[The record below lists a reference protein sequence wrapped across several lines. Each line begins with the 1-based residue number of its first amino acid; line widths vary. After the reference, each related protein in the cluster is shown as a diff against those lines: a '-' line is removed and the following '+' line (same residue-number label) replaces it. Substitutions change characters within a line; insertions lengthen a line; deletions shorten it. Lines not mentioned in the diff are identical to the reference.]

1 MPQYVIERSLP
12 GAGDLTNEQ
21 VHGIA
26 VTSNAVLDEMPGV
39 QWQESYV
46 TQDKIYCVYVAP
58 DAESVQEHAR
68 RGGFPADSVEQ
79 VRRRI
84 DPTTGG
90 R

>member
-1 MPQYVIERSLP
+1 VPQYVIERTLP
-12 GAGDLTNEQ
+12 GAGSLSDQEVQ
-21 VHGIA
+21 GIA
-26 VTSNAVLDEMPGV
+26 KTSNEVLDAMPEV

-46 TQDKIYCVYVAP
+46 TDDKLYCVYVAP
-58 DAESVQEHAR
+58 DADSVREHAR

-79 VRRRI
+79 VRRRM